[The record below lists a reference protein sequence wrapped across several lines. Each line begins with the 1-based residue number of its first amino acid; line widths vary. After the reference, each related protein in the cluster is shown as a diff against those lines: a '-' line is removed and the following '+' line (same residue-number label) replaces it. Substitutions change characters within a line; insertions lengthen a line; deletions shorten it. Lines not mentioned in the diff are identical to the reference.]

1 MCCRLL
7 SLSVKLTLIFQ
18 TQILTVFFLAF
29 MYPFHEKLI
38 KKIALD
44 MNFSHVSLSHEV
56 MSMVRIVPRGH
67 TASVD
72 AYLTP
77 AIQRYVKGFASGFS
91 GNLKDTLVQF
101 MVNN

>member
-1 MCCRLL
+1 
-7 SLSVKLTLIFQ
+7 
-18 TQILTVFFLAF
+18 
-29 MYPFHEKLI
+29 MYPFHEKLV

-91 GNLKDTLVQF
+91 GNLKNTLVQF
-101 MVNN
+101 MVINRKFKC